1 MPIDIEF
8 SDGRVGAR
16 AELVQASTAPRS
28 EPALRRRRRDGDP
41 GQGSLF

>member
-1 MPIDIEF
+1 MDIEF

-16 AELVQASTAPRS
+16 AEVVQASTTPRP
-28 EPALRRRRRDGDP
+28 EPARRRRRRDGDP